1 MLIMDD
7 ITTNKSEPSPKS
19 KRRGLSL
26 FSLSTAFLVD
36 RAEDQALAIL
46 WPYMYRSL
54 GASIGKLGFV
64 LGISQL
70 VATLTLPLWGYA
82 TDRYSRK
89 TLLVFFTGIW
99 GLWTL
104 IISFVDTLPQL
115 IIVRVLSTFG
125 LGVFIPAAFSL
136 ISDLFGAKHRGRA
149 TGVMRSASMV
159 GLLASFGLLPLLAAK
174 SPEAWRWG
182 FVIVGLA
189 SFISGLF
196 MMFIRE
202 PTRGG
207 SEAELQDVI
216 TDDTA
221 GRFAFKWSD
230 LRELVKIRSWW
241 LLLSRDTLDAIGF
254 GIFIGWVFTYLN
266 QLGLGQKTFLA
277 IIPVYFGLIGGYIG
291 FGWLGDRLDVRYPSR
306 GRVSLVLVGLI
317 LRLPFIVIY
326 LTTGGDNLPLLMVS
340 GLLTALAHTSVSE
353 SVNWPIAQAVL
364 PPEIRGSSRA
374 ATSMVAGAAAALTFF
389 LSGIVADRIGIN
401 SMLLVIVTIPM
412 LLNALAWV
420 PILFTYPRDHMQ
432 LRDLLGHRREELIAA
447 TD

>member
-1 MLIMDD
+1 
-7 ITTNKSEPSPKS
+7 
-19 KRRGLSL
+19 
-26 FSLSTAFLVD
+26 
-36 RAEDQALAIL
+36 
-46 WPYMYRSL
+46 
-54 GASIGKLGFV
+54 
-64 LGISQL
+64 
-70 VATLTLPLWGYA
+70 
-82 TDRYSRK
+82 
-89 TLLVFFTGIW
+89 
-99 GLWTL
+99 
-104 IISFVDTLPQL
+104 
-115 IIVRVLSTFG
+115 
-125 LGVFIPAAFSL
+125 
-136 ISDLFGAKHRGRA
+136 
-149 TGVMRSASMV
+149 
-159 GLLASFGLLPLLAAK
+159 
-174 SPEAWRWG
+174 
-182 FVIVGLA
+182 
-189 SFISGLF
+189 
-196 MMFIRE
+196 MMFIKE

-207 SEAELQDVI
+207 SEAELKDVI

-291 FGWLGDRLDVRYPSR
+291 FGWLGDRLDIRYPSR

-317 LRLPFIVIY
+317 LRLPFIIIY

-340 GLLTALAHTSVSE
+340 GLLTAVAHTSVSE

-401 SMLLVIVTIPM
+401 SMLLIIVTIPM
-412 LLNALAWV
+412 LVNALAWI
-420 PILFTYPRDHMQ
+420 PILFTYPGDNMQ
-432 LRDLLGHRREELIAA
+432 LRELLGHRREELIAIPDSA
-447 TD
+447 SSNV